1 MMHSTNYSNTLISPA
16 EDCQTVS
23 KIPEKTGSVAALQY
37 ELMVGKPYELTSD
50 DVLSTVAATRK
61 GIDPEDL
68 GSFRQDYFSKG
79 QPCFRASPLTKTH
92 GWAVH
97 SDENGFVALLA
108 PDGPEFA
115 ELMEDDDVKKINA
128 MRNKRA

>member
-1 MMHSTNYSNTLISPA
+1 MHSTNYSNTLISPA
-16 EDCQTVS
+16 EDCQAVS
-23 KIPEKTGSVAALQY
+23 KIPEKTGSIAALQY
-37 ELMVGKPYELTSD
+37 ELMAGKPYELTSD
-50 DVLSTVAATRK
+50 DVLSTVAAMRK
-61 GIDPEDL
+61 GIVLKDL

-97 SDENGFVALLA
+97 SDENAFVALLA

-115 ELMEDDDVKKINA
+115 ELLEDDDVKKINA